1 MQSSDRGMLLRSRSR
16 PGFRTAPL
24 RVVRPRPPPP
34 SQDVTIN
41 CRREKKSA
49 IWGQCSSAAAL
60 DLAIP
65 VDLGHSVM
73 VFAGLVSMYGHGMGS
88 SPMKQMD
95 ADLLDLCTAS
105 NQSEYDAMACV
116 AKGHS
121 ITDYGAKRAYI
132 TGLSDNLKRCPYLT
146 CVISTPGDPVI
157 APGITSP

>member
-1 MQSSDRGMLLRSRSR
+1 MG
-16 PGFRTAPL
+16 
-24 RVVRPRPPPP
+24 
-34 SQDVTIN
+34 
-41 CRREKKSA
+41 
-49 IWGQCSSAAAL
+49 
-60 DLAIP
+60 IP
-65 VDLGHSVM
+65 VELGRSVM